1 MIRYMFQENLQGM
14 TYVFQG
20 LPLDSR
26 LIAVSNL
33 ISWMRQ
39 KFDLNVVFT
48 FYTNSEQN
56 IKFEMA
62 LYNRILAAL
71 NTFNVFCYNV
81 QC

>member
-14 TYVFQG
+14 TYVFRG

-62 LYNRILAAL
+62 LYNRILAAR
-71 NTFNVFCYNV
+71 NSFNVFCYNV